1 MMLHSAAKR
10 SWALRAS
17 AALAACALLVS
28 GCTSGNSSKESATS
42 EKNTEITVFAA
53 SSLTG
58 AMGEIAKQYEE
69 DEGVHVVTSFAGS
82 QTLASQINDGAPAD
96 VLATANE
103 ETMKKV
109 SSATDV
115 KTFALGTLVLATP
128 EGNPGN
134 VIGLDESLEGRRL
147 VICAEAVPCGRA
159 TKKLTS
165 LLGIILKPVSEEQ
178 AVGDVVGKLTTGAAD
193 AGIIYATDA
202 KAAHLPAQALPKAD
216 QVANTYQIATLGS
229 DNAEAKKFYD
239 YVLGKKG
246 TAILNSY
253 GFTLTENSQ

>member
-1 MMLHSAAKR
+1 MAFHSTTQR
-10 SWALRAS
+10 GWAVRLS
-17 AALAACALLVS
+17 AALAAFALLVS
-28 GCTSGNSSKESATS
+28 GCASGNFENDTAKS
-42 EKNTEITVFAA
+42 EKKTELTVFAA

-58 AMGEIAKQYEE
+58 AMGDIAKQYEKE
-69 DEGVHVVTSFAGS
+69 EGVHVVTSFAGS

-109 SSATDV
+109 SSATNV

-134 VIGLDESLEGRRL
+134 VTGLDESLEGKRL

-159 TKKLTS
+159 TKKLTGI
-165 LLGIILKPVSEEQ
+165 LGITLKPVSEEQ
-178 AVGDVVGKLTTGAAD
+178 AVGDVIGKLTTGAAD
-193 AGIIYATDA
+193 AGIVYTTDA
-202 KAAHLPAQALPKAD
+202 KTAKLPYQEIPQADKAA
-216 QVANTYQIATLGS
+216 NSYQIATLSS

-239 YVLGKKG
+239 YVLGEKG
-246 TAILNSY
+246 TAILKDY
-253 GFTLTENSQ
+253 GFTLTEN